1 MHCFFLWGFC
11 PYKIFLKGDFMN
23 KTNRFELRLSDRE
36 FELIKKIASQRK
48 LTVSRFILSVVI
60 PICCKIE
67 NQDSGGGE
75 C

>member
-1 MHCFFLWGFC
+1 MKSENLH
-11 PYKIFLKGDFMN
+11 
-23 KTNRFELRLSDRE
+23 LRISKRE
-36 FELIKKIASQRK
+36 FELIKKIASKRE

-67 NQDSGGGE
+67 GQESGGEE